1 VPAKKSRTT
10 PAPSIQRKET
20 PMNDQTTRTTHTPY
34 TAETSGAD
42 QNAWKMLADLG
53 RQQLAVATENTSA
66 IFRGSEAMRKIQQDA
81 AHQAS
86 VHHAEAAQKL
96 RAAAFQPADLLA
108 IQSELLRID
117 MQGAGQYWQQ
127 LASVALQTQ
136 IEMMSSVSRMFDDG
150 TGGGV
155 KSALEV
161 FQAAIPPMAN
171 SFFVSRSSESDEQ
184 HKAS

>member
-1 VPAKKSRTT
+1 
-10 PAPSIQRKET
+10 
-20 PMNDQTTRTTHTPY
+20 MNAQTTQ
-34 TAETSGAD
+34 TASAVEAAGAD
-42 QNAWKMLADLG
+42 LNVWNMLLDLG
-53 RQQLAVATENTSA
+53 RQQLAVTTENTSA
-66 IFRGSEAMRKIQQDA
+66 VFRGGEAMRKIQQDA

-96 RAAAFQPADLLA
+96 RACSCQPADLLA

-136 IEMMSSVSRMFDDG
+136 IDMMTSVSRLFDDEA
-150 TGGGV
+150 GGGV
-155 KSALEV
+155 KSALGV

>member
-1 VPAKKSRTT
+1 MNSQTTQTT
-10 PAPSIQRKET
+10 PA
-20 PMNDQTTRTTHTPY
+20 
-34 TAETSGAD
+34 AAASGTD
-42 QNAWKMLADLG
+42 LNPWNMLADLA
-53 RQQLAVATENTSA
+53 RQQLAVTTENTGA

-96 RAAAFQPADLLA
+96 RACTGQPVDLLA
-108 IQSELLRID
+108 IQSELMRID

-127 LASVALQTQ
+127 LASAALQTQ
-136 IEMMSSVSRMFDDG
+136 IEMMTSVSRMFDDEA
-150 TGGGV
+150 GGGV
-155 KSALEV
+155 KSALVV

-171 SFFVSRSSESDEQ
+171 SFFVSRSNASDEQ